1 MKYGVIVITAGFSG
15 LLSFSFLAVAIGSDY
30 WYIIDVSRANH
41 SDLEE
46 LSSHSGLWR
55 IREGSNA
62 TSWPIHSIF
71 LDTSNNTEIEKHLIS
86 SHKVIVT
93 LLPLSLLLVVLGGIC
108 GLVSSLSRNPNL
120 LAGSASYFLF
130 CSLFTLS
137 GVCVYISYCQRA
149 QEALEPEIL
158 ASIHVSY
165 GWSLGLACVS
175 FGLEV
180 AAGLLLMV
188 AARIAYLMGHD
199 DHGVII
205 AMAGKRMISD

>member
-1 MKYGVIVITAGFSG
+1 MKYGMVVITAGFSG

-30 WYIIDVSRANH
+30 WYIIDVNRANL
-41 SDLEE
+41 SDLED

-55 IREGSNA
+55 IREGKNA
-62 TSWPIHSIF
+62 TSWPIQSF
-71 LDTSNNTEIEKHLIS
+71 FVDTSNKTEIEKHLIN
-86 SHKVIVT
+86 SHKVIVI

-108 GLVSSLSRNPNL
+108 GLVSSLARNPSL

-137 GVCVYISYCQRA
+137 GLGVYVSYCQQAR
-149 QEALEPEIL
+149 ELLEPDIL

-165 GWSLGLACVS
+165 GWSLGMACLS
-175 FGLEV
+175 FSLEV
-180 AAGLLLMV
+180 TAGLLLML
-188 AARIAYLMGHD
+188 AARMAHLMGH

-205 AMAGKRMISD
+205 IAMA

>member
-55 IREGSNA
+55 IREGTLNMLCSLA
-62 TSWPIHSIF
+62 
-71 LDTSNNTEIEKHLIS
+71 LLAG